1 MALAL
6 VIFGLVGI
14 VVAIRGTYGDLGKLL
29 TADFTGSGSFL
40 YWVAAVAIL
49 GAIGYVPYLQ
59 RPMRALLAL
68 VVLSFMLA
76 NGSGFI
82 SKLQSALSSPTPTA
96 APKQDTIASEA
107 PTTAIPVSL
116 NVSGGSSGGSGSSG
130 ASTASSALGMAGMV
144 ASLIAL

>member
-29 TADFTGSGSFL
+29 TGDFTGSGSFL

-76 NGSGFI
+76 NGSGFFD
-82 SKLQSALSSPTPTA
+82 KLKSALSSPQPTA
-96 APKQDTIASEA
+96 APKQDAISAEA

-116 NVSGGSSGGSGSSG
+116 TISGGGGSNPLGQAG
-130 ASTASSALGMAGMV
+130 QVAGIATKLFAL
-144 ASLIAL
+144 

>member
-29 TADFTGSGSFL
+29 TGDFTGSGSFL

-59 RPMRALLAL
+59 KPMRALLAL
-68 VVLSFMLA
+68 VILSFMLA
-76 NGSGFI
+76 NGSGFF
-82 SKLQSALSSPTPTA
+82 SQLKSALSSPQPTA
-96 APKQDTIASEA
+96 PPKQDTISAEA
-107 PTTAIPVSL
+107 PTGPLPVQL
-116 NVSGGSSGGSGSSG
+116 TVSGGGSNP
-130 ASTASSALGMAGMV
+130 LGQAGQV
-144 ASLIAL
+144 AGIATKLFSL